1 MNRQTSSRTPLDRE
15 AWILC
20 AIDTLA
26 VGGLAE
32 LRVEALAKRLKVTK
46 GSFYWHFAGRK
57 DFLIAVLQHWRD
69 GRIRDIHKQTRSS
82 PGKEHAQLLHVLD
95 VYSAPRSRRG
105 MMIELAIRDWALRDA
120 DARAVVA
127 AVDAE
132 RLACARQLFMANG
145 LSHDEAASRSTLLYA
160 YVFGLSLM
168 ILDEAQMPATIL
180 RQQIAGLIAGHEL
193 RPSNELPAH

>member
-1 MNRQTSSRTPLDRE
+1 
-15 AWILC
+15 
-20 AIDTLA
+20 
-26 VGGLAE
+26 
-32 LRVEALAKRLKVTK
+32 
-46 GSFYWHFAGRK
+46 
-57 DFLIAVLQHWRD
+57 
-69 GRIRDIHKQTRSS
+69 
-82 PGKEHAQLLHVLD
+82 
-95 VYSAPRSRRG
+95 

-193 RPSNELPAH
+193 RPDNGFSAH